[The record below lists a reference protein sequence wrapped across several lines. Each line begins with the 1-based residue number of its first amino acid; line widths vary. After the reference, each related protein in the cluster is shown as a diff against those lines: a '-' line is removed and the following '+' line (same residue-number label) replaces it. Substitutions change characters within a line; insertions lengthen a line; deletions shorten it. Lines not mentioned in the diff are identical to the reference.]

1 MKEEKILE
9 QIKKLA
15 LKVIQSDGDDVEDY
29 LGTTDGKFWAKIWIE
44 SDINLVQNGVNKISD
59 TSYLVS
65 PFGQLTKED
74 NNKGEKY
81 TTLKDELG
89 F

>member
-1 MKEEKILE
+1 MKEEKIME

-15 LKVIQSDGDDVEDY
+15 LKVIQSDDDVEDY
-29 LGTTDGKFWAKIWIE
+29 LETDDGKFWSKIWIE
-44 SDINLVQNGVNKISD
+44 SDINLSQNGTNKISE

-65 PFGQLTKED
+65 PFGQLQKQD
-74 NNKGEKY
+74 NNKGEKFH
-81 TTLKDELG
+81 TLSDEVG